1 MTVGN
6 PAPPL
11 DPECGG
17 IWRTI
22 SESMFEG
29 RGPRVDADSLEATRN
44 FELSTREALLEGRP
58 YSHRELQLP
67 GPAGDLVLSV
77 FTPDALAAPGPAVY
91 WVHGGGMVAGSRF
104 GASEGVD
111 AGAAVGAVIT
121 SVEYRLA
128 PEHPAPAPADDC
140 YAGLLWV
147 AEHADELGIDPAR
160 VVLGGASAG
169 GGLAAAT
176 ALRVRDHGGPALAG
190 LMLCCPML
198 DDRMTSCSSDQFDD
212 VILWTRASNEFGWR
226 SLLGDRFGTDEV
238 TIYEVPGRA
247 TDLAGLPPTWSTWAA
262 RTSSATRT
270 WASPP
275 PSGPRAATPSCTCGP
290 AATTASS
297 CSLRR
302 PRCRSTPP
310 RPAGAG
316 SPGRWSRSPPDRRLS
331 GCGSPATRPST

>member
-247 TDLAGLPPTWSTWAA
+247 TDLAGLPPTLVDVGSADLFRDEDVGFASTI
-262 RTSSATRT
+262 
-270 WASPP
+270 WASGGDAELHVWP
-275 PSGPRAATPSCTCGP
+275 GGYHGFELLAP
-290 AATTASS
+290 AATLSLDAAEARRRWVARTLVKVTA
-297 CSLRR
+297 
-302 PRCRSTPP
+302 
-310 RPAGAG
+310 
-316 SPGRWSRSPPDRRLS
+316 
-331 GCGSPATRPST
+331 